1 MPKLSEKLEAFRD
14 DLMVQ
19 TTKLMRFGAL
29 GGEVGDRLTP
39 LANRLIGLREAAR
52 ELEAMQEP
60 SPTVTKLGGGGELH
74 EWWDADGKLHREG
87 GPAVE
92 EFRPDGS
99 VEYREWWLH
108 GQLHRE
114 GGPAWEKLCPDGSV
128 ADRVWCLHGKL
139 HREDGPAFERLR
151 ADGSVAYYSWWL
163 HDKQVARPEG
173 E

>member
-60 SPTVTKLGGGGELH
+60 SPTVTKLGGGGEQH
-74 EWWDADGKLHREG
+74 EWRDEHGKLHREGGPAWEEFRADGSVGYREWYRDGKLHREG

-92 EFRPDGS
+92 GFRPDGS
-99 VEYREWWLH
+99 VGY
-108 GQLHRE
+108 
-114 GGPAWEKLCPDGSV
+114 
-128 ADRVWCLHGKL
+128 RVWYEHG
-139 HREDGPAFERLR
+139 
-151 ADGSVAYYSWWL
+151 
-163 HDKQVARPEG
+163 KQVAAPEG
-173 E
+173 A